1 MRTAVILL
9 ASVSVIGLTACTSS
23 QALPVIAYDTARFV
37 EAVKVPDPPAA
48 VRFVEQ
54 PVPVAM
60 PGQLVPVP
68 NVTKINT
75 LAPTARVLAANKAAL
90 REPQTQSYI
99 NAIQVYPYME
109 GALYRLY
116 TAPEKVSDIA
126 LEPGEHLI
134 AISAGDTARWVIGD
148 TKSGA
153 GETAQVH
160 ILVKPY
166 VTGLKTNLII
176 TTDKRTYHL
185 TLESTSG
192 TAMAAI
198 SWRYPQG
205 TLIAL
210 KEQAALAEQTKPAAS
225 GITLEDLRFRYDIKG
240 DSPSWRPVRVFDD
253 GTKVYIEF
261 PQGIAQGEAPPLFVV
276 GEHGDAQL
284 VNYRMRGSYYIV
296 DRLFAAAELRLGG
309 KVQSIVR
316 IERNDVRP
324 AGKVKSVAG
333 GRHD

>member
-1 MRTAVILL
+1 MHVAMILL
-9 ASVSVIGLTACTSS
+9 VSVSAIGLTACTSS
-23 QALPVIAYDTARFV
+23 QALPVIAYDAARFV
-37 EAVKVPDPPAA
+37 EAVKVPDSPAA

-68 NVTKINT
+68 NVSKVN
-75 LAPTARVLAANKAAL
+75 APPPAARVLAANKAAL
-90 REPQTQSYI
+90 QEPQTQSYI

-153 GETAQVH
+153 SETAQVH
-160 ILVKPY
+160 VLVKPY

-176 TTDKRTYHL
+176 TTDRRTYHL
-185 TLESTSG
+185 TLESTPA
-192 TAMAAI
+192 TAMAAV

-210 KEQAALAEQTKPAAS
+210 KEQAFHTDQTKPVAS
-225 GITLEDLRFRYDIKG
+225 GVALEDLRFRYDIKG
-240 DSPSWRPVRVFDD
+240 DSPPWRPVPVFDD

-261 PQGIAQGEAPPLFVV
+261 PQGVAQGEAPPLFVV
-276 GEHGDAQL
+276 GERGDTQL

-296 DRLFAAAELRLGG
+296 DHLFAAAELRLGG

-324 AGKVKSVAG
+324 AGNVKTAAG